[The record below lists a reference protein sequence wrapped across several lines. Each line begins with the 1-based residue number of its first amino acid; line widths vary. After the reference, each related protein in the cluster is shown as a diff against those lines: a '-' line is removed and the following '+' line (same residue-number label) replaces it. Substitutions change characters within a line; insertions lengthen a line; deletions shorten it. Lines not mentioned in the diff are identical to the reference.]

1 MDKHRQ
7 VKTGIAISIAGAQ
20 TVIVTVDSY
29 IAHPLY
35 KKRVR
40 KTKRFASHDADN
52 KVKVGDTVLIG
63 ETRPLSK
70 TKRWE
75 VLEIV
80 KTSKVPVTVE
90 ENV

>member
-7 VKTGIAISIAGAQ
+7 VKTGIAISKAGNQ
-20 TVIVTVDSY
+20 TIIIKVDSY

-35 KKRVR
+35 HKRVR
-40 KTKRFASHDADN
+40 KTKRFAAHDADN
-52 KVKVGDTVLIG
+52 RVVVGDTVLIG

-75 VLEIV
+75 VIEI
-80 KTSKVPVTVE
+80 TKVHKE
-90 ENV
+90 ELV

>member
-7 VKTGIAISIAGAQ
+7 QKTGIAISKAGNQ
-20 TVIVTVDSY
+20 TVIVKIDAY

-40 KTKRFASHDADN
+40 KTKRVAVHDIEN
-52 KVKVGDTVLIG
+52 KVNVGDTLTIG
-63 ETRPLSK
+63 ETRPISK

-75 VLEIV
+75 VVEITKPAV
-80 KTSKVPVTVE
+80 QE
-90 ENV
+90 AI

>member
-7 VKTGIAISIAGAQ
+7 VKTGVAISKAGEQ
-20 TVIVTVDSY
+20 TIIIRVDAY

-40 KTKRFASHDADN
+40 KTKRFAAHDVDN
-52 KVKVGDTVLIG
+52 KVNVGDTVLIG

-75 VLEIV
+75 VLEIIKAGV
-80 KTSKVPVTVE
+80 KEAV
-90 ENV
+90 

>member
-7 VKTGIAISIAGAQ
+7 VKTGSVISRAGNQ
-20 TVIVTVDSY
+20 TIIVRVDTHV
-29 IAHPLY
+29 AHPLY
-35 KKRVR
+35 KKKVRV
-40 KTKRFASHDADN
+40 TKRFAAHDADN
-52 KVKVGDTVLIG
+52 RVNVGDVVLIG

-80 KTSKVPVTVE
+80 KAAIVE
-90 ENV
+90 AI

>member
-7 VKTGIAISIAGAQ
+7 VKTGIAISKAGNQ
-20 TVIVTVDSY
+20 TVIVRVDTY
-29 IAHPLY
+29 VAHPLY

-40 KTKRFASHDADN
+40 KTKRFAAHDAEN
-52 KVKVGDTVLIG
+52 SVVVGDTVLIG

-75 VLEIV
+75 VMEIT
-80 KTSKVPVTVE
+80 KHTVAE
-90 ENV
+90 AI